1 MKVKSGFFS
10 SAIIDHAF
18 LGRQSGASE
27 GVYASLNCSK
37 FVGDDESSVAQNLEH
52 VRNSLS
58 ASSLITLNQIHS
70 ASCIIVDEN
79 SVSDIK
85 ADAMVTNIPGI
96 ALGILT
102 ADCAPV
108 LLADEK
114 HKIIGAAHAG
124 WKGAFYGVLQ
134 STVNKML
141 ELGADVEEIKAAVGP
156 CIGKESYEIGEDFK
170 REFKG
175 SGSCFAIINFRLHFD
190 LAKYCNEQLVSA
202 GVNQDNIDVFYVDT
216 FVNSEDYFSYRYAN
230 LHTGGKCGRNLSAV
244 CLR

>member
-1 MKVKSGFFS
+1 MKVKSDFFS
-10 SAIIDHAF
+10 STIVDHAF

-37 FVGDDESSVAQNLEH
+37 FVGDDENNVACNLEYA
-52 VRNSLS
+52 RNLLS
-58 ASSLITLNQIHS
+58 ANSLITLNQIHS
-70 ASCIIVDEN
+70 ASCVIVDEN
-79 SVSDIK
+79 SVSDEK
-85 ADAMVTNIPGI
+85 ADAMVTNVPGV

-114 HKIIGAAHAG
+114 HKIIGAGHAG

-175 SGSCFAIINFRLHFD
+175 SGSCFAIINFHLHFD
-190 LAKYCNEQLVSA
+190 LAKYCKEQLVDA
-202 GVNQDNIDVFYVDT
+202 GVKQDNIDVFYVDT
-216 FVNSEDYFSYRYAN
+216 FANPTDYFSYRYAN
-230 LHTGGKCGRNLSAV
+230 IHTGGKCGRNLSAI
-244 CLR
+244 CLK